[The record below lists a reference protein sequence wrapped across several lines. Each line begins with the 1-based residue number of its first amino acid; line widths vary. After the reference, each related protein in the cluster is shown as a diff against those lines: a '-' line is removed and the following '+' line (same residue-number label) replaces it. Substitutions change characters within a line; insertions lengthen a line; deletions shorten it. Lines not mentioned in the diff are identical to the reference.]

1 MLLVARQGGGGGPSG
16 GRSCGLSDRL
26 AASGVFVVGST
37 VTDAGVQ
44 PDGVVVL
51 ADHGQFGSQ
60 GLRVLDRGQLRML
73 KINKV
78 LPLLY
83 LHGLSSLDFRPA
95 LERFLGSSAGLSAA
109 TITRLTVAWQDEV
122 KAFNARDL
130 SGVDYVYVWA
140 DGIHVNIRLD
150 EERLCLL
157 LIVGVRSDGTK
168 ELVALTGFGAAECAP
183 APVAVK
189 VIRPVG
195 RSTLTAPARRRDGRG
210 AEAAQGFACGL
221 LPGNVGCAGPGS
233 G

>member
-1 MLLVARQGGGGGPSG
+1 MLLVARQGGGGGSSG

-37 VTDAGVQ
+37 VTDEGVQ

-60 GLRVLDRGQLRML
+60 GLRVLDRGQVRML

-150 EERLCLL
+150 EERVCLL
-157 LIVGVRSDGTK
+157 LIVGIRSDGTDK
-168 ELVALTGFGAAECAP
+168 T
-183 APVAVK
+183 
-189 VIRPVG
+189 
-195 RSTLTAPARRRDGRG
+195 
-210 AEAAQGFACGL
+210 
-221 LPGNVGCAGPGS
+221 
-233 G
+233 